1 MRGGIRYVMILLAL
15 VAAWGAGPRAGSSAD
30 DSDYAVQR
38 EHMVRTQIEG
48 RGIRDPRLLETLRR
62 IPRHEFMPE
71 AVRKSAYGDHPAP
84 IGYGQTISQPY
95 IVAFMTD
102 ALKLTGREKVLEI
115 GTGSGYQAAVLAELC
130 EEVYTIEIVAE
141 LADRARKTLERLGY
155 AQVHVRRGDGYLGW
169 PEHAPYDRIIV
180 TAAPPE
186 IPRKLVEQLKIGGR
200 MVAPVG
206 KAWQELVLIEKSE
219 QGLQTKKLLPV
230 RFVPMVP
237 ERRP

>member
-1 MRGGIRYVMILLAL
+1 MRGGIRYVMILLAF
-15 VAAWGAGPRAGSSAD
+15 VAAWGAGLRAGLSAD

-48 RGIRDPRLLETLRR
+48 RGIRDPRLLEALRR

-102 ALKLTGREKVLEI
+102 ALKLTGQEKVLEI

-130 EEVYTIEIVAE
+130 EEVYTIEILAE
-141 LADRARKTLERLGY
+141 LADRARQTLERLGY

-186 IPRKLVEQLKIGGR
+186 IPRKLVEQLKIGGL

-206 KAWQELVLIEKSE
+206 KAWQELVLIEKTE
-219 QGLQTKKLLPV
+219 EGLQTKKLLPV